1 MAAQSARSIDIE
13 QIVKDWAWREY
24 VMAAQSARSIDI
36 EQRVKLASSH

>member
-24 VMAAQSARSIDI
+24 DRTATRKQRRLREKEKKNSAR
-36 EQRVKLASSH
+36 